1 MRPGAVVPPSTTILE
16 MVALFRRAAL
26 VVGGDT
32 GPVHVAAVLGVP
44 TVGLY
49 GPTSARRN
57 GPYGPRVTAIQSP
70 DGRMG
75 GVSVE
80 AVLAAAQSLLH

>member
-1 MRPGAVVPPSTTILE
+1 MRTGALVPPYTTIAE
-16 MVALFRRAAL
+16 MIALFRRASL

-44 TVGLY
+44 TIGLY
-49 GPTSARRN
+49 GPTNARRN
-57 GPYGPRVTAIQSP
+57 GPYGPRVAAIQSP
-70 DGRMG
+70 TGRMD

-80 AVLAAAQSLLH
+80 GVLEAAQGLLR

>member
-1 MRPGAVVPPSTTILE
+1 MI
-16 MVALFRRAAL
+16 ALFRRASL

-57 GPYGPRVTAIQSP
+57 GPYGPRVAALQSP
-70 DGRMG
+70 TSRMDAM
-75 GVSVE
+75 SVE
-80 AVLAAAQSLLH
+80 TVLGAAQALLR

>member
-1 MRPGAVVPPSTTILE
+1 

-49 GPTSARRN
+49 GPTTARRN
-57 GPYGPRVTAIQSP
+57 GPYGARVAAIQSP
-70 DGRMG
+70 TGQMD

-80 AVLAAAQSLLH
+80 NALGAAQALLR

>member
-1 MRPGAVVPPSTTILE
+1 MRTGALVPPPTNITE
-16 MVALFRRAAL
+16 MIALFRRASL

-44 TVGLY
+44 TIGLY

-57 GPYGPRVTAIQSP
+57 GPYGRRVAAMQSP
-70 DGRMG
+70 TGRMDG
-75 GVSVE
+75 LSVE
-80 AVLAAAQSLLH
+80 TVLGAAQALLR

>member
-1 MRPGAVVPPSTTILE
+1 MRTGALVPPATTIIE
-16 MVALFRRAAL
+16 MIALFRRATL

-44 TVGLY
+44 TIGLY

-57 GPYGPRVTAIQSP
+57 GPYGSHVAAIQSP
-70 DGRMG
+70 TGRMD

-80 AVLAAAQSLLH
+80 SVLGAAQGLLR